1 MNWSLPLLAAATLFS
16 APAQAT
22 LTDTPLSFQ
31 LGDTE
36 FAGVLIHDQ
45 KAPAKRSLLM
55 VPNWMGINKGN
66 LEQAHLIAARGY
78 TVYVVDMYGKG
89 VRPSSAAEAGAA
101 AGAVKGD
108 LDLMHARISTALDT
122 LLKQTSAPVD
132 RDRVGVIGFCFGG
145 TVALELAR
153 IGTPLAG
160 AASFHGGLATVKP
173 AKAGALNSKLLVMH
187 GADDPYVPAAE
198 VNAFEKEMRDAKADW
213 QLVKFGNSVHSFTD
227 PDANAPGQAQ
237 YNPEAARRAYQMMD
251 NFFAETMG
259 AQ

>member
-1 MNWSLPLLAAATLFS
+1 MNWSLPLLVAATLMS
-16 APAQAT
+16 TSAQAA
-22 LTDTPLSFQ
+22 LVDTPLSFQ
-31 LGDTE
+31 VGDTE

-45 KAPAKRSLLM
+45 KQPASRSLLM

-78 TVYVVDMYGKG
+78 TVYVVDMYGKD
-89 VRPSSAAEAGAA
+89 VRPSNAVEAGAA

-108 LDLMHARISTALDT
+108 LDLMHARISTALET
-122 LLKQTSAPVD
+122 LMKQTSAPVD

-145 TVALELAR
+145 TVALELGR
-153 IGTPLAG
+153 TGTPLAG

-237 YNPEAARRAYQMMD
+237 YNPEAARRAYLMMD